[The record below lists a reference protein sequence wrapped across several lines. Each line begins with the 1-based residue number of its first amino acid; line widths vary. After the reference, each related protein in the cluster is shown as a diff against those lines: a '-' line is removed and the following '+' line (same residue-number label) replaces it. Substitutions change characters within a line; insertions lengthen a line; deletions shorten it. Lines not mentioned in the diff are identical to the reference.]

1 MTNGAAAE
9 AIEPE
14 SVTPAAEILPE
25 TAAVAAPPV
34 AAEALVSSLP
44 LSAAIETAAT
54 AAIVPADVQPAA
66 VASLAA
72 APAAPPA
79 AETDYAPMPMPPPLP
94 RPPPDLAFAA
104 SPSPAERLGLSPK
117 ARASAE
123 TCLAQAIY
131 FESRGETVRG
141 QIGVAQVIMNR
152 VFSRFYPDSVCA
164 VVYQNAH
171 RRNACQFSFACN
183 GRRKDIKDQPAWE
196 LAQRIAKLTLDGR
209 IWDAEIG
216 KATHYHATFVHP
228 WWVDTM
234 TKVTAYGIHI
244 FYRPTRWGDGSDEPN
259 WSLVARTTVASVDE
273 DASDRTMSQ

>member
-1 MTNGAAAE
+1 MTNGATAE
-9 AIEPE
+9 PIEPE
-14 SVTPAAEILPE
+14 RVTPAAEILPD
-25 TAAVAAPPV
+25 TALAVPPAAT
-34 AAEALVSSLP
+34 EALVPSLP
-44 LSAAIETAAT
+44 SSEIEIAAT
-54 AAIVPADVQPAA
+54 AAAVPPRIRPAA
-66 VASLAA
+66 IASLAA
-72 APAAPPA
+72 APADASA
-79 AETDYAPMPMPPPLP
+79 AETDDAPMPMPPPLP

-117 ARASAE
+117 TRASAE

-171 RRNACQFSFACN
+171 RRNACQFSFACD
-183 GRRKDIKDQPAWE
+183 GRRNEIKDQPAWE
-196 LAQRIAKLTLDGR
+196 LAQRIAKLTLGGR

-234 TKVTAYGIHI
+234 TKVTAYGIHV

-259 WSLVARTTVASVDE
+259 WSLVAHTAIAAVDE
-273 DASDRTMSQ
+273 NVSDRTVSQ